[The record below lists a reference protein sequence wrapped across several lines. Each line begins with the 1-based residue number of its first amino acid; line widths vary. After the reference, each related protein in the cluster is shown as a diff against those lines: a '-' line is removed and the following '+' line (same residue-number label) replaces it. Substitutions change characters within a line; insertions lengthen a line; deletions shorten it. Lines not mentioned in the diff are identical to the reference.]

1 MQQVSTRRSK
11 RRPPADPAVA
21 VGYVRLSKDEGG
33 LSPEV
38 QRAQLE
44 RWAAARGR
52 RLVALHQDLGV
63 SGARAPDQRPGL
75 VAALADLRVHQA
87 GVLVA
92 VHRDR
97 FARDIYVAVQ
107 IEQLVRE
114 LGGRVVT
121 VDGTGEA
128 SDDPDDVMRRQ
139 LADVF
144 AGAERLRTR
153 VRTRHAL
160 ALRRAQGR
168 AIGPHAPYGLR
179 RDGDFLVPDPGER
192 LAASRAAE
200 LLQAGASL
208 RKIGRALTDE
218 GYRPRGRAWHPEAVR
233 RLLEAFDLTSE
244 RQSTV

>member
-1 MQQVSTRRSK
+1 MQHVSARRSK
-11 RRPPADPAVA
+11 RRPAADPSVA
-21 VGYVRLSKDEGG
+21 VGYIRLSKDEGG

-38 QRAQLE
+38 QRAQIE
-44 RWAAARGR
+44 RWAAARCR
-52 RLVALHQDLGV
+52 RLVAIHQDLGV

-121 VDGTGEA
+121 VDGVGEEG
-128 SDDPDDVMRRQ
+128 DDPDDLMRRQ

-179 RDGDFLVPDPGER
+179 REGDFLVPDLSER
-192 LAASRAAE
+192 LAAQRAAD
-200 LLQAGASL
+200 LLRAGQSL
-208 RKIGRALTDE
+208 RKIGRSLTEE
-218 GYRPRGRAWHPEAVR
+218 GFRPRGRAWHPEAVR
-233 RLLEAFDLTSE
+233 RLLEAFELSE
-244 RQSTV
+244 QAA